1 MLRQASHFRKE
12 VGGMKLKVKETLAK
26 LLDTTPIGKIVMY
39 AGNSA
44 PRGWLLCQGQAVS
57 RTTYAKLFSVIG
69 TTYGNGDGS
78 TTFNV
83 PDMRGRSPLGV
94 GNGDATGHTNH
105 TLGQKGGE
113 ETHTLSVGEL
123 AKHNHNENQRMFYS
137 GGSYTSGLVGIT
149 QGNWDWSQQRT
160 GTAPDYGKSVS
171 GTMKTNTDNT
181 GSNTAH
187 NTLHP
192 YLGINF
198 IIYVGGGSA

>member
-1 MLRQASHFRKE
+1 
-12 VGGMKLKVKETLAK
+12 MKLKVKETFAK

-39 AGNSA
+39 AGSSA

-69 TTYGNGDGS
+69 TTYGSGDGS

-113 ETHTLSVGEL
+113 ETHTLTV
-123 AKHNHNENQRMFYS
+123 NEMPSHRHRIGFEYGAIPNP
-137 GGSYTSGLVGIT
+137 SYGVIT
-149 QGNWDWSQQRT
+149 QYNQFG
-160 GTAPDYGKSVS
+160 PYVS
-171 GTMKTNTDNT
+171 DQPSRVENT
-181 GSNTAH
+181 GGGQPH
-187 NTLHP
+187 NIMHP

-198 IIYVGGGSA
+198 LIYVGGVAHRLLKALQSLAYRKAVVV

>member
-1 MLRQASHFRKE
+1 
-12 VGGMKLKVKETLAK
+12 MKLKVKETLAK

-39 AGNSA
+39 AGSSA

-69 TTYGNGDGS
+69 TTYGSGDGS

-113 ETHTLSVGEL
+113 ETHKLTV
-123 AKHNHNENQRMFYS
+123 NEMPSHYHD
-137 GGSYTSGLVGIT
+137 GIGLEYWGQT
-149 QGNWDWSQQRT
+149 
-160 GTAPDYGKSVS
+160 VS
-171 GTMKTNTDNT
+171 GASGNVTGYAGIQPNT
-181 GSNTAH
+181 GSPQTKAGTSSAGGGGAH
-187 NTLHP
+187 NNMQP

-198 IIYVGGGSA
+198 LIYVGG

>member
-1 MLRQASHFRKE
+1 
-12 VGGMKLKVKETLAK
+12 MKLKVKETFAK

-39 AGNSA
+39 AGSSA

-69 TTYGNGDGS
+69 TTYGSGDGS

-113 ETHTLSVGEL
+113 ETHTLTVNEMPSHEHSKIVYRGNGDWNVGDSTGLGGQQVEPYQVYFNG
-123 AKHNHNENQRMFYS
+123 AIMTYGNAISGWKTSAAGGNSSHNSM
-137 GGSYTSGLVGIT
+137 
-149 QGNWDWSQQRT
+149 
-160 GTAPDYGKSVS
+160 
-171 GTMKTNTDNT
+171 
-181 GSNTAH
+181 
-187 NTLHP
+187 HP
-192 YLGINF
+192 YSAVNF
-198 IIYVGGGSA
+198 LIYVGGGSA

>member
-1 MLRQASHFRKE
+1 
-12 VGGMKLKVKETLAK
+12 MKLKVKETFAK

-39 AGNSA
+39 AGSSA

-69 TTYGNGDGS
+69 TTYGSGDGS

-113 ETHTLSVGEL
+113 ETHTLDV
-123 AKHNHNENQRMFYS
+123 NEMPAHSHETPLYFGS
-137 GGSYTSGLVGIT
+137 GFFAPGGDGGWIQTQSYKAVMSAGG
-149 QGNWDWSQQRT
+149 GR
-160 GTAPDYGKSVS
+160 
-171 GTMKTNTDNT
+171 
-181 GSNTAH
+181 AH
-187 NTLHP
+187 NNMPP
-192 YLGINF
+192 YSAVNF
-198 IIYVGGGSA
+198 LIYVGGGSA